1 MYVYNDDV
9 IMIDAGITNKQIEL
23 RMAEYNI
30 SPSSIKKIFITHEHT
45 DHIKGLKVF
54 LKNNNDVE
62 VYMHP
67 LTYYALGYEI
77 ENINLI
83 EDDSLI
89 AHEKLAIKP
98 LKASHDAKNCY
109 GYLISDPFHNYFH
122 MTDTGYMS
130 VVNEN
135 IMQSCHFVLIESNY
149 DFLMLRKNT
158 KYPQRTK
165 DRIHSDVG
173 HMSNEQ
179 TTKVVAKLDAS
190 VTKHICF
197 AHMSENNNIENNI
210 ELSNQNIVTN
220 KYILAKNET
229 MEINLHD

>member
-1 MYVYNDDV
+1 
-9 IMIDAGITNKQIEL
+9 MIDAGITNKQIEL

-30 SPSSIKKIFITHEHT
+30 SPSSIKKIFITHEHI
-45 DHIKGLKVF
+45 DHVKGLKVF
-54 LKNNNDVE
+54 LKKNNDVE

-67 LTYYALGYEI
+67 LTYYALGYDI

-83 EDDSLI
+83 EDESIITHNALM
-89 AHEKLAIKP
+89 IKP

-109 GYLISDPFHNYFH
+109 GYLINDAFNSYFH

-135 IMQSCHFVLIESNY
+135 IMRHCHFVLIESNY
-149 DFLMLRKNT
+149 DFLMLRKNI

-179 TTKVVAKLDAS
+179 TAKVISKLDFNI
-190 VTKHICF
+190 TKHICF
-197 AHMSENNNIENNI
+197 AHMSENNNIE
-210 ELSNQNIVTN
+210 QNIVGANETISTN
-220 KYILAKNET
+220 KYVLAKNET